1 MLTEP
6 KAQVLSTDV
15 VQSHRRVSY
24 WRDAICDIFVELDCE
39 AIRAAGEFHGKIVN
53 RPIADLQFSD
63 VLSSGQR
70 VVRSRS
76 RIARSHND
84 YFLISVQTQGSGMV
98 SQDGRVAKLCPGDF
112 ALYDSTRPYE
122 LMFDAPFSQFVA
134 RVPRSAVA
142 NRLIAPEWLT
152 ARRIDGR
159 SGVGRIALS
168 YLAEL
173 ERQLP
178 ALDNQACGRLS
189 DTFLDLITLALSAS
203 VQERPQMSNV
213 RQSQLYRIQCF
224 IEERLADPDLTPAT
238 VADAHRITVRYLN
251 MLFAGADMSVSRW
264 IWQRRLEKCER
275 DLTDPRHTG
284 RTIGEIAYSWG
295 FNDLTHFSRA
305 FKARY
310 GHSPK
315 NHRHH
320 KRAEAR

>member
-1 MLTEP
+1 MLMEP
-6 KAQVLSTDV
+6 KAQVLSTDRV
-15 VQSHRRVSY
+15 ASHRRVSY
-24 WRDAICDIFVELDCE
+24 WRDAICDVFVELDRE
-39 AIRAAGEFHGKIVN
+39 AVRSSGEFYGTIVN
-53 RPIADLQFSD
+53 RPIAELQFSD

-70 VVRSRS
+70 VVRSKS

-84 YFLISVQTQGSGMV
+84 YFMISVQREGTGIV
-98 SQDGRVAKLCPGDF
+98 SQDGRVARLNPGDF

-134 RVPRSAVA
+134 RVPRSAVS

-178 ALDNQACGRLS
+178 SLDSQACGRLS

-203 VQERPQMSNV
+203 VNERPQMSNV
-213 RQSQLYRIQCF
+213 RQAQLYRIQCY
-224 IEERLADPDLTPAT
+224 IDDHLADPDLTPASI
-238 VADAHRITVRYLN
+238 AEAHRITVRYLN
-251 MLFAGADMSVSRW
+251 MLFAGAGMSVARW

-275 DLTDPRHTG
+275 DLVDPRHAG

-295 FNDLTHFSRA
+295 FNDLSHFSRA
-305 FKARY
+305 FKQRF

-315 NHRHH
+315 DHRQM
-320 KRAEAR
+320 KRG

>member
-1 MLTEP
+1 MLPEP
-6 KAQVLSTDV
+6 KAQILSTEA

-24 WRDAICDIFVELDCE
+24 WREAICDIFVELDCE
-39 AIRAAGEFHGKIVN
+39 AIRPSSDFYGKIVN

-63 VLSSGQR
+63 VTSSGQR
-70 VVRSRS
+70 VLRSQS
-76 RIARSHND
+76 RIARSGND
-84 YFLISVQTQGSGMV
+84 YFLISVQTQGSGRV
-98 SQDGRVAKLCPGDF
+98 SQDGRVAELSRGDF

-134 RVPRSAVA
+134 RVPRSAVT

-159 SGVGRIALS
+159 QGVGRIALS

-178 ALDNQACGRLS
+178 TLDDQASGRLS
-189 DTFLDLITLALSAS
+189 DTFLDLITLALAAP

-224 IEERLADPDLTPAT
+224 IDAHLSDPELTPASI
-238 VADAHRITVRYLN
+238 ASAHRITVRYLN
-251 MLFAGADMSVSRW
+251 MLFAGAEMSVARW

-275 DLTDPRHTG
+275 DLTDPRHAG

-295 FNDLTHFSRA
+295 FNDLTHFSRT

-310 GHSPK
+310 GQSPK
-315 NHRHH
+315 DYRQS
-320 KRAEAR
+320 KRN